1 MTKVKICGITNHK
14 DLDLATGYGA
24 DAVGFITGITSSP
37 RNISPSMAESL
48 VRKTPIFTDSVLV
61 IYPLSLTEAVDLCE
75 QVEPDAVQ
83 IHGDRVDLKMLSDIL
98 PGLKIIKSISVNQP
112 DAEGKAHQA
121 SEWADAIL
129 LDSSTKNKLGGTGV
143 IHDWEISRRI
153 IEAIKP
159 KPVILAGGLNA
170 DNVIEAITKV
180 HPYAV
185 DVCTG
190 TEVRPGVKDPEK
202 IQRFLSMVR
211 KADGR

>member
-1 MTKVKICGITNHK
+1 MTKVKICGITNYK
-14 DLDLATGYGA
+14 DLDLATGYGV

-37 RNISPSMAESL
+37 RNISTSMAESL

-61 IYPLSLTEAVDLCE
+61 IYPLSSIEAFSLCSL
-75 QVEPDAVQ
+75 VKPDAVQ
-83 IHGDRVDLKMLSDIL
+83 IHGDRVDLKMVSDIL
-98 PGLKIIKSISVNQP
+98 PNVKIIKSISVNQP
-112 DAEGKAHQA
+112 EAEREALQA

-153 IEAIKP
+153 IEEVKP

-202 IQRFLSMVR
+202 IQRFLSMVE

>member
-1 MTKVKICGITNHK
+1 MESPTIKT
-14 DLDLATGYGA
+14 LDLAIGYGV
-24 DAVGFITGITSSP
+24 DAVGLITGITSSP
-37 RNISPSMAESL
+37 RNISPSVAESL

-61 IYPLSLTEAVDLCE
+61 IYPLSSIEAFSLCS
-75 QVEPDAVQ
+75 QIKPDAVQ
-83 IHGDRVDLKMLSDIL
+83 IHGDRVDLKMVSDIL
-98 PGLKIIKSISVNQP
+98 PNVKIIKSISVNQP
-112 DAEGKAHQA
+112 DAEVKARQA
-121 SEWADAIL
+121 CEWADAIL

-143 IHDWEISRRI
+143 IHDWEISRSI

-190 TEVRPGVKDPEK
+190 TEIRPGVKDPEK
-202 IQRFLSMVR
+202 MQRFLSMVR